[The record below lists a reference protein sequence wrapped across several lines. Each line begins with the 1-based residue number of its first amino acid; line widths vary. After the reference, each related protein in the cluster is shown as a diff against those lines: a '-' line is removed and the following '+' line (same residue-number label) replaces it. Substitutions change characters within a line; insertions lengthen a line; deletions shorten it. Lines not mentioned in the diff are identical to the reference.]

1 MQPPPTTSKLSL
13 DRIAKAATTIDPVF
27 RNSPQFLAEGLG
39 ARLGLRLV
47 AKVEVVNPIRSFKG
61 RGTDFFVQ
69 QLGADRTPLVC
80 ASAGNFGQGLAYAAR
95 KRGLSLHVF
104 AAESANPLKVA
115 RMRAFGALVQLI
127 GADFDSAK
135 DHARDFAARQG
146 FRFVEDG
153 AEAAI
158 AEGAGTMAVELAAW
172 PEPFDAVYIPVG
184 NGAMING
191 VGRWLKHVAPQTRII
206 GVGAVGSPAMER
218 SWRSGTIVATD
229 ATDTIADGIATRVPV
244 PLALREMA
252 LTVDDMVL
260 VDDAAMKEAMALAF
274 DEFGLVLE
282 PSGASGIA
290 AISAHRAQLQDQL
303 VATILCGGNALEE
316 HRRWLV

>member
-1 MQPPPTTSKLSL
+1 MQSPPPTSKLSL
-13 DRIAKAATTIDPVF
+13 DRIAEAATTIDSVF

-61 RGTDFFVQ
+61 RGADFFVQ

-95 KRGLSLHVF
+95 KRDLPLHVF
-104 AAESANPLKVA
+104 AAEGANPLKVA
-115 RMRAFGALVQLI
+115 RMRGFGAQVRLV

-135 DHARDFAARQG
+135 DHARDYAARLG

-153 AEAAI
+153 AEPAI

-172 PEPFDAVYIPVG
+172 PEPLDAVYVQVG
-184 NGAMING
+184 NGAIING
-191 VGRWLKHVAPQTRII
+191 IGRWLKHVAPQTRLI
-206 GVGAVGSPAMER
+206 GVGAAGSPAMER
-218 SWRSGTIVATD
+218 SWRSGAIVVTD
-229 ATDTIADGIATRVPV
+229 TTDTIADGIATRVPV

-260 VDDAAMKEAMALAF
+260 VEDAAIQEAMALAF
-274 DEFGLVLE
+274 HEFGVVLE
-282 PSGASGIA
+282 PAGAAGLA
-290 AISAHRAQLQDQL
+290 AISAHRAQLQGQL
-303 VATILCGGNALEE
+303 VATILCGGNALDE

>member
-1 MQPPPTTSKLSL
+1 MQSPSSTSALSL
-13 DRIAKAATTIDPVF
+13 DRIAEAATTIDPVF
-27 RNSPQFLAEGLG
+27 RNSPQFLAEGLS

-61 RGTDFFVQ
+61 RGTDFFVRR
-69 QLGADRTPLVC
+69 LGADRTPIVC
-80 ASAGNFGQGLAYAAR
+80 ASAGNFGQGMAYAAR
-95 KRGLSLHVF
+95 KRELPLHVF
-104 AAESANPLKVA
+104 AAEVANPLKVA
-115 RMRAFGALVQLI
+115 RMRGFGAQVQLV

-135 DHARDFAARQG
+135 DYAREFAARQG

-153 AEAAI
+153 AEPAI

-172 PEPFDAVYIPVG
+172 PEPFDAVYVQVG
-184 NGAMING
+184 NGAIING
-191 VGRWLKHVAPQTRII
+191 IGRWLKHVAPQTRLV

-229 ATDTIADGIATRVPV
+229 STDTIADGIATRVPV

-260 VDDAAMKEAMALAF
+260 VEDVAIKEAMAHAF

-282 PSGASGIA
+282 PSGAAGLA
-290 AISAHRAQLQDQL
+290 AINADRAQLQGQL
-303 VATILCGGNALEE
+303 VATILCGGNALDE